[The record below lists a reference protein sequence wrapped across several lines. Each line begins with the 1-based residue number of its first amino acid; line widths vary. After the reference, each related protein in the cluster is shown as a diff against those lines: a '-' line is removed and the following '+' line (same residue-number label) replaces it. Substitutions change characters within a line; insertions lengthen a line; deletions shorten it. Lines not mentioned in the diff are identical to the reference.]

1 MLAQL
6 KMVAPPGFEPGSRG
20 PEPRMMDLYTTGLR
34 RRHACNEDLHFVL
47 LTLRLGNTKVANKQ
61 THGIPFKEMISV
73 GGDNRIDLFNTSDC
87 DWSMLPTGRPLRQSQ
102 YFLLEERARTNRA
115 ILCFSVTIP

>member
-1 MLAQL
+1 
-6 KMVAPPGFEPGSRG
+6 
-20 PEPRMMDLYTTGLR
+20 
-34 RRHACNEDLHFVL
+34 VL
-47 LTLRLGNTKVANKQ
+47 LNLRLGSTRVANKQ

-73 GGDNRIDLFNTSDC
+73 DRDNRIDLFNTSDC